1 MKRVLSRRSAS
12 RVKRHRNIKLLVQMV
27 SKKVVTHIQNKKS
40 LLMVGF
46 RLEIKS
52 RSHSDG
58 LRDLLNTAGGL
69 ELGGGGGVVRPQGVQ
84 RKALGQAVKKF
95 DQV

>member
-12 RVKRHRNIKLLVQMV
+12 RVKGHRNIKLLVQMV

-69 ELGGGGGVVRPQGVQ
+69 EWGWGVGGGGVVSPPGGTEESPGASCEEV
-84 RKALGQAVKKF
+84 
-95 DQV
+95 

>member
-52 RSHSDG
+52 RRHSDG

-69 ELGGGGGVVRPQGVQ
+69 EWGWGGGVVSPPGGTEESPGASCEEV
-84 RKALGQAVKKF
+84 
-95 DQV
+95 

>member
-1 MKRVLSRRSAS
+1 
-12 RVKRHRNIKLLVQMV
+12 
-27 SKKVVTHIQNKKS
+27 
-40 LLMVGF
+40 MVGF

-69 ELGGGGGVVRPQGVQ
+69 EWGWGVVSPPRGYRGKPWG
-84 RKALGQAVKKF
+84 KL
-95 DQV
+95 